1 MGENPGLFVE
11 LLLQISIEEGEKY
24 DKAYRSWKAGL
35 DQSFGEYEAVPRPVP
50 KAARLSPRATLPT
63 EDEPVDSRI
72 IGEDSRRRVLHEEVL
87 ARRADSRGDAEPE
100 RSEDYEFA
108 DFLRST

>member
-1 MGENPGLFVE
+1 MGENPGLFAE
-11 LLLQISIEEGEKY
+11 LLLQISIEEGEKH

-35 DQSFGEYEAVPRPVP
+35 NQSFGEYEAVPRPVP
-50 KAARLSPRATLPT
+50 KATQLSPRAALPT
-63 EDEPVDSRI
+63 EDEPADSRI
-72 IGEDSRRRVLHEEVL
+72 IGEDARRRVLHEEVL
-87 ARRADSRGDAEPE
+87 ANRPDPRGDTESE